1 MDALSVGMRSDPTS
15 RWAAIL
21 RAACDQ
27 FTAPGG
33 GGGGGATTIH
43 TSFALGT
50 VPVQEFGGRESSSD
64 QSNMDAP

>member
-1 MDALSVGMRSDPTS
+1 MMDALSVGMRSDPTS

-33 GGGGGATTIH
+33 GGQLPYTPALLWELFRSRNLEGENLPPTRATWMPH
-43 TSFALGT
+43 
-50 VPVQEFGGRESSSD
+50 R
-64 QSNMDAP
+64 